1 MAGDRVACSVAPL
14 VGLPRR
20 PDLLARRRKNTVVG
34 RPPNCSLGIPHL
46 RVVIHTANPSSAG
59 IISAMPMTVTHE
71 PILF

>member
-1 MAGDRVACSVAPL
+1 MAFGAARTAPFDSAKL
-14 VGLPRR
+14 RHLSLR
-20 PDLLARRRKNTVVG
+20 LTVVG